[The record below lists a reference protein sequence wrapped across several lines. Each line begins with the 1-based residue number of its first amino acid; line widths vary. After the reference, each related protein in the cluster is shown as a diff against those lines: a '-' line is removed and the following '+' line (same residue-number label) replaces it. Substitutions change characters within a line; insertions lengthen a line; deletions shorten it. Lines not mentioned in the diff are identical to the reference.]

1 MSLSGRSVCRP
12 TRLAGSCHLLLYVCV
27 FTGVTGDFPFSM
39 LVGAARL
46 GWSSDATPGFRFV
59 QLHPV
64 LIVGRRRPKHWQ
76 LPARVGSCCLTGRR
90 WWGGASEL
98 YSRLPIR
105 SIALCEVYTHCP
117 IIGNLLHAASLI
129 PNYFIIHVIRR
140 LPIQP

>member
-1 MSLSGRSVCRP
+1 MRWIDGLGLSIFPVYFIYVFLFMILSLSGRSVCRP

-64 LIVGRRRPKHWQ
+64 LIVGRRRPKH
-76 LPARVGSCCLTGRR
+76 
-90 WWGGASEL
+90 
-98 YSRLPIR
+98 
-105 SIALCEVYTHCP
+105 
-117 IIGNLLHAASLI
+117 
-129 PNYFIIHVIRR
+129 
-140 LPIQP
+140 